1 MNAKL
6 LSLELTDF
14 KGVKNAK
21 YEFGDKTKISAENGS
36 GKTTIA
42 DAFYWLFTDKNYSL
56 VSNPNIRPNDGR
68 ECTPTVIAE
77 LEIDGKPVTVAKM
90 QKSKV
95 SKPDANGVSKV
106 SLTNTYEVN
115 SVPKSERDFKE
126 YLSDLG
132 VDFNKFLQLS
142 HPDVFVAGMN
152 EKKTREQMRNTLFEM
167 ARTISDLEIAKMS
180 EETKEVADLFE
191 NYTKEEI
198 EAMQNATL
206 RKIKENYGKKGEI
219 LKAKIE
225 GLESAKVDIDVAEY
239 ELGKRAIMELIKS
252 NKAKQEDNSKLF
264 EEKQKLSDGIL
275 ELQFE
280 LNDLQRKANE
290 ENFAE
295 REELNRKISDK
306 KFLVRKTKDT
316 IAETKQMIG
325 FTNQNIDT
333 LKQKLSVARNDWK
346 SANERVF
353 DENSLVCTYCGQEY
367 PIGKKE
373 QLREDFESHKAEEL
387 KRTTDFGNKTKEMLD
402 KEKKRLEELEKE
414 LPEHEQSLK
423 MLNSAIAD
431 LEKQLFELPQSIDI
445 SEREDVKAIKEQIA
459 EKEKAMQS
467 SNSAD
472 EIRSQLKAELEELQE
487 KRNEFER
494 QIAKASNNVE
504 IDEHIL
510 ELRAKQGEYEQS
522 KADCEKILEQ
532 LKTVGMKKNEMLTEE
547 INKYFEIVKWQM
559 FEYQKNGE
567 VKDCCIPLIDDRQF
581 GTSTNKGREI
591 LAKLDIISG
600 LQKFFGQSYPVFLDN
615 SESLSEQTTN
625 RIDMD
630 CQLIMMAVSEDKDLR
645 IEIEKER
652 EE

>member
-1 MNAKL
+1 MNVKIKRI
-6 LSLELTDF
+6 ELTDF
-14 KGVKNAK
+14 KGVRNAS
-21 YEFGDKTKISAENGS
+21 YEFGDKTKISAENGA
-36 GKTTIA
+36 GKTTIS
-42 DAFYWLFTDKNYSL
+42 DAFYWLFADKNYSL
-56 VSNPNIRPNDGR
+56 ASNPNIRPNDGR

-90 QKSKV
+90 QKCKV
-95 SKPDANGVSKV
+95 SKQDANGVSKV
-106 SLTNTYEVN
+106 SLTNSYEIN

-132 VDFNKFLQLS
+132 VDFDKFLQLS

-152 EKKTREQMRNTLFEM
+152 EKKAREQMRNTLFEM
-167 ARTISDLEIAKMS
+167 AGTISDLEIAKMS
-180 EETKEVADLFE
+180 AETKEVAELFE

-206 RKIKENYGKKGEI
+206 RKIKENYGKEGEI
-219 LKAKIE
+219 LRAKIE
-225 GLESAKVDIDVAEY
+225 GLESAKVDIDVAEF
-239 ELGKRAIMELIKS
+239 ELGKKAVMELIKS

-316 IAETKQMIG
+316 IVETKQMIG

-333 LKQKLSVARNDWK
+333 LKQNLSVARDDWK

-367 PIGKKE
+367 PIEKKE
-373 QLREDFESHKAEEL
+373 QLKADFESHKEEEL
-387 KRTTDFGNKTKEMLD
+387 KRATDFGNKTKEMLD
-402 KEKKRLEELEKE
+402 NEKKRLEELEKE
-414 LPEHEQSLK
+414 LPEHEQSLE

-431 LEKQLFELPQSIDI
+431 LEKQLSELSQLIDI
-445 SEREDVKAIKEQIA
+445 SDREDVKAIKTQIA

-467 SNSAD
+467 SNSAN

-487 KRNEFER
+487 QYNEFER
-494 QIAKASNNVE
+494 KIAKASNNVE
-504 IDEHIL
+504 IDEQISD
-510 ELRAKQGEYEQS
+510 LRAKQGEYEQS
-522 KADCEKILEQ
+522 KADCEKILYQ
-532 LKTVGMKKNEMLTEE
+532 LSLVSRKKNELLTEE
-547 INKYFEIVKWQM
+547 INKHFKIVKWKLHD
-559 FEYQKNGE
+559 YQKNGSYID
-567 VKDCCIPLIDDRQF
+567 VCIPFVDNRQF

-600 LQKFFGQSYPVFLDN
+600 LQKFYRQSYPVFLDN
-615 SESLSEQTTN
+615 AESLSEQTTN

-630 CQLIMMAVSEDKDLR
+630 CQLIMMTVSEDKELR
-645 IEIEKER
+645 IEVE
-652 EE
+652 

>member
-1 MNAKL
+1 MKAKIKRI
-6 LSLELTDF
+6 ELTDF
-14 KGVKNAK
+14 KGVRNAS
-21 YEFGDKTKISAENGS
+21 YEFGDKTKISAENGA

-42 DAFYWLFTDKNYSL
+42 DSFYWLFADKNYSL
-56 VSNPNIRPNDGR
+56 ASNPNIRPNDGR

-77 LEIDGKPVTVAKM
+77 LEIDGKPVTVAKI
-90 QKSKV
+90 QKCKT
-95 SKPDANGVSKV
+95 SKPDENGVSKV

-132 VDFNKFLQLS
+132 VDFDKFLQLS

-152 EKKTREQMRNTLFEM
+152 EKKAREQMRNTLFEM
-167 ARTISDLEIAKMS
+167 AGTISDLEIAKMS
-180 EETKEVADLFE
+180 AETKEVADLFE

-206 RKIKENYGKKGEI
+206 RKIKENYGKEGEI
-219 LKAKIE
+219 LRAKIE

-239 ELGKRAIMELIKS
+239 ELCKRAVMELIKS

-264 EEKQKLSDGIL
+264 EEKQKISDGIL

-316 IAETKQMIG
+316 ILETKKMIG

-333 LKQKLSVARNDWK
+333 LKQNLSVARDDWK

-353 DENSLVCTYCGQEY
+353 DENGLVCTYCGQEY
-367 PIGKKE
+367 PLEKKE
-373 QLREDFESHKAEEL
+373 QLKADFESHKAEEL
-387 KRTTDFGNKTKEMLD
+387 KRATDFGNKTKEMLD
-402 KEKKRLEELEKE
+402 NEKKRLEELEKE
-414 LPEHEQSLK
+414 LPEHEKSLK

-431 LEKQLFELPQSIDI
+431 LEKQLSELPQVIDI
-445 SEREDVKAIKEQIA
+445 SEREDVKAIKAQIA

-487 KRNEFER
+487 QYNEFER

-504 IDEHIL
+504 IDEQIL

-522 KADCEKILEQ
+522 KADCEKILCQ
-532 LKTVGMKKNEMLTEE
+532 LSLVSRKKNELLTEE
-547 INKYFEIVKWQM
+547 INKHFKIVKWKL
-559 FEYQKNGE
+559 FTFQKNGGC
-567 VKDCCIPLIDDRQF
+567 VDCCIPLIDDRQF

-591 LAKLDIISG
+591 LVKLDIISG

-615 SESLSEQTTN
+615 AESLSEQTIK

-630 CQLIMMAVSEDKDLR
+630 CQLVMMSVSENRELR
-645 IEIEKER
+645 IEVE
-652 EE
+652 

>member
-1 MNAKL
+1 MNVKL

-21 YEFGDKTKISAENGS
+21 YEFGDKTKMSAENGS

-42 DAFYWLFTDKNYSL
+42 DAFYWLFADKNYSL
-56 VSNPNIRPNDGR
+56 ASNPNIRPNDGR
-68 ECTPTVIAE
+68 ECTPAVVAE

-90 QKSKV
+90 QKCKV

-132 VDFNKFLQLS
+132 VDFDKFLQLS

-152 EKKTREQMRNTLFEM
+152 EKKAREQMRNTLFEM
-167 ARTISDLEIAKMS
+167 AGTISDLEIAKMS
-180 EETKEVADLFE
+180 TETKEVVVLFE

-206 RKIKENYGKKGEI
+206 RKIKENYGKEGEI
-219 LKAKIE
+219 LRAKIE
-225 GLESAKVDIDVAEY
+225 GLESAKVDIDTAEL
-239 ELGKRAIMELIKS
+239 ELGKKAVAELIKS
-252 NKAKQEDNSKLF
+252 NKEKQDDVSKQY
-264 EEKQKLSDGIL
+264 EEYQKLSDGVL

-280 LNDLQRKANE
+280 LNDLQRKTNE
-290 ENFAE
+290 ENNKKRAEIEDKLSEKQFLLKHAE
-295 REELNRKISDK
+295 RTIQDTEHSILNAKGVIQRKEMLLED
-306 KFLVRKTKDT
+306 
-316 IAETKQMIG
+316 
-325 FTNQNIDT
+325 
-333 LKQKLSVARNDWK
+333 ARNHYK
-346 SANERVF
+346 AAQNREF

-367 PIGKKE
+367 PIEKKE
-373 QLREDFESHKAEEL
+373 QLKANFESHKAEEL
-387 KRTTDFGNKTKEMLD
+387 KSITELGNRTKAELD
-402 KEKKRLEELEKE
+402 TEKE
-414 LPEHEQSLK
+414 RLKKLESELSEHNKSLE

-431 LEKQLFELPQSIDI
+431 LENQLSELPQSIDI
-445 SEREDVKAIKEQIA
+445 SDKEDVKAIKEQIA
-459 EKEKAMQS
+459 EKEKAIQS

-487 KRNEFER
+487 QYNEFER

-504 IDEHIL
+504 IDEQIL

-522 KADCEKILEQ
+522 KADCEKILYQ
-532 LKTVGMKKNEMLTEE
+532 LSLVSRKKNELLTEE
-547 INKYFEIVKWQM
+547 INKHFKIVKWKL
-559 FEYQKNGE
+559 FDYQKNGGY
-567 VKDCCIPLIDDRQF
+567 VDCCIPLIDDRQF

-615 SESLSEQTTN
+615 AESLSEQTTN

-630 CQLIMMAVSEDKDLR
+630 CQLVMMAVSEDKELR
-645 IEIEKER
+645 IEVG
-652 EE
+652 

>member
-1 MNAKL
+1 MNIKL

-42 DAFYWLFTDKNYSL
+42 DAFYWLFADKNYSL
-56 VSNPNIRPNDGR
+56 ASNPNIRPNDGR
-68 ECTPTVIAE
+68 ECTPTVVAE
-77 LEIDGKPVTVAKM
+77 LGIDGKPVTVAKM
-90 QKSKV
+90 QKCKV
-95 SKPDANGVSKV
+95 SKPDVNGVSKV

-132 VDFNKFLQLS
+132 VDFDKFLQLS

-152 EKKTREQMRNTLFEM
+152 EKKAREQMRNTLFEM
-167 ARTISDLEIAKMS
+167 AGTISDLEIAKMS
-180 EETKEVADLFE
+180 AETKEVAKLFE

-206 RKIKENYGKKGEI
+206 RKIKENYGKEGEI
-219 LKAKIE
+219 LRAKIE
-225 GLESAKVDIDVAEY
+225 GLESAKIDIDTAEL
-239 ELGKRAIMELIKS
+239 ELGKKAVAELIKR
-252 NKAKQEDNSKLF
+252 NKEKQDDVSKQY
-264 EEKQKLSDGIL
+264 EEYQKLSDGVL

-290 ENFAE
+290 ENNKKRAEIENKISEKQFLLKHAE
-295 REELNRKISDK
+295 RTIRDTEHSILNAKGVIQRKEMLLED
-306 KFLVRKTKDT
+306 
-316 IAETKQMIG
+316 
-325 FTNQNIDT
+325 
-333 LKQKLSVARNDWK
+333 ARNHYK
-346 SANERVF
+346 AAQNREF
-353 DENSLVCTYCGQEY
+353 DENRLVCSYCGREY
-367 PIGKKE
+367 PIEKKE
-373 QLREDFESHKAEEL
+373 QLRADFESHKAEEL
-387 KRTTDFGNKTKEMLD
+387 KNITELGNRTKVELD
-402 KEKKRLEELEKE
+402 TEKE
-414 LPEHEQSLK
+414 RLKVLEAELSEHNKSLE

-431 LEKQLFELPQSIDI
+431 LEKQLSELPQSIDI

-487 KRNEFER
+487 QYNEFER

-504 IDEHIL
+504 IDEQISD
-510 ELRAKQGEYEQS
+510 LRAKQGDYEQS
-522 KADCEKILEQ
+522 KADCEKILYQ
-532 LKTVGMKKNEMLTEE
+532 LSLVSRKKNELLTEE
-547 INKYFEIVKWQM
+547 INKHFKIVKWRL
-559 FEYQKNGE
+559 FTFQKNGGY
-567 VKDCCIPLIDDRQF
+567 VDCCIPLIDDRQF

-600 LQKFFGQSYPVFLDN
+600 LQKFFGQNYPVFLDN
-615 SESLSEQTTN
+615 AESLSEQTTN

-630 CQLIMMAVSEDKDLR
+630 CQIVMMAVSEDKELR
-645 IEIEKER
+645 IEVD
-652 EE
+652 

>member
-1 MNAKL
+1 MKAKL
-6 LSLELTDF
+6 LSLELNDF

-56 VSNPNIRPNDGR
+56 ASNPKVRPNDGR

-77 LEIDGKPVTVAKM
+77 LDVDGKPVTVAKM
-90 QKSKV
+90 QKCKV
-95 SKPDANGVSKV
+95 SKPDANGVSKI

-132 VDFNKFLQLS
+132 VDFDKFLQLS

-152 EKKTREQMRNTLFEM
+152 EKKAREQMRNTLFEM
-167 ARTISDLEIAKMS
+167 AGTISDLEIAKIS
-180 EETKEVADLFE
+180 AETKEVAELFE

-206 RKIKENYGKKGEI
+206 RKIKENYGKEGEI
-219 LKAKIE
+219 LRAKIE
-225 GLESAKVDIDVAEY
+225 GLESAKVDIDTAEL
-239 ELGKRAIMELIKS
+239 ELGKKAVAELIKS
-252 NKAKQEDNSKLF
+252 NKEKQDDVLKQY
-264 EEKQKLSDGIL
+264 EEYQKLSDGVL

-290 ENFAE
+290 ENNKKRAEIEDKISEKQFLLKHAE
-295 REELNRKISDK
+295 RTIH
-306 KFLVRKTKDT
+306 DT
-316 IAETKQMIG
+316 EHMIEV
-325 FTNQNIDT
+325 TMKNIDA
-333 LKQKLSVARNDWK
+333 LKQNLFVARDDWK

-353 DENSLVCTYCGQEY
+353 DEKSLVCSCCGQEY
-367 PIGKKE
+367 PIEKKE
-373 QLREDFESHKAEEL
+373 QLRADFESHKAEEL
-387 KRTTDFGNKTKEMLD
+387 KRATDFGNKTKEMLD
-402 KEKKRLEELEKE
+402 KEKIRLEKLEKE
-414 LPEHEQSLK
+414 LPEHEKSLE

-431 LEKQLFELPQSIDI
+431 LEKQLSELQQVIDI
-445 SEREDVKAIKEQIA
+445 SDREDVKAIKEQIS

-472 EIRSQLKAELEELQE
+472 EIRNQLKAELEELQE
-487 KRNEFER
+487 QYNEFER

-504 IDEHIL
+504 IDEQIL

-522 KADCEKILEQ
+522 KADCEKILYQ
-532 LKTVGMKKNEMLTEE
+532 LSLVSRKKNELLTEE
-547 INKYFEIVKWQM
+547 INKYFKIVKWKL
-559 FEYQKNGE
+559 FDYQKNGGY
-567 VKDCCIPLIDDRQF
+567 VDCCIPLIDDRQF
-581 GTSTNKGREI
+581 STSTNKGREI

-600 LQKFFGQSYPVFLDN
+600 LQKFFGQSYLVFLDN
-615 SESLSEQTTN
+615 AESLSEQTTN

-630 CQLIMMAVSEDKDLR
+630 CQLVMMSVSEDKELR
-645 IEIEKER
+645 IEVE
-652 EE
+652 

>member
-1 MNAKL
+1 MNVKL
-6 LSLELTDF
+6 LSLELNDF

-21 YEFGDKTKISAENGS
+21 YEFGDKTKISAENGA

-56 VSNPNIRPNDGR
+56 VRNPNIRPNDGR
-68 ECTPTVIAE
+68 ECTSTVVAE
-77 LEIDGKPVTVAKM
+77 LDIDEKPVTVAKM
-90 QKSKV
+90 QKCKV
-95 SKPDANGVSKV
+95 SKPDENGVSKV

-132 VDFNKFLQLS
+132 VDFDKFLQLS

-152 EKKTREQMRNTLFEM
+152 EKKAREQMRNTLFEM
-167 ARTISDLEIAKMS
+167 AGTISDLEIAKMS
-180 EETKEVADLFE
+180 AETKEVAKLFE

-206 RKIKENYGKKGEI
+206 RKIKENYGKEGEI
-219 LKAKIE
+219 LRAKIE
-225 GLESAKVDIDVAEY
+225 GLESAKVDIDAAEL
-239 ELGKRAIMELIKS
+239 ELGKKAVAELIKS
-252 NKAKQEDNSKLF
+252 NKEKQDDVSKQY
-264 EEKQKLSDGIL
+264 EEYQKLSDGIL

-290 ENFAE
+290 ENNKKRAE
-295 REELNRKISDK
+295 IEDKLSDK
-306 KFLVRKTKDT
+306 KFLVRQTEKTITDVGNT
-316 IAETKQMIG
+316 IELTSK
-325 FTNQNIDT
+325 NIDA
-333 LKQKLSVARNDWK
+333 LKQNLSVARNDWK
-346 SANERVF
+346 TANERVF
-353 DENSLVCTYCGQEY
+353 DENSLICSYCGQEY
-367 PIGKKE
+367 PIEKKE
-373 QLREDFESHKAEEL
+373 QLRADFESHKAEEL
-387 KRTTDFGNKTKEMLD
+387 KRATDFGNKTKEMLD
-402 KEKKRLEELEKE
+402 NEKKRLEELEKE
-414 LPEHEQSLK
+414 LPEHEQSLE

-431 LEKQLFELPQSIDI
+431 LEKQLSELPQSIDI
-445 SEREDVKAIKEQIA
+445 SEREDIKAIKEQIA

-487 KRNEFER
+487 QYNEFER
-494 QIAKASNNVE
+494 KIAKASNNVE
-504 IDEHIL
+504 IDEQIL
-510 ELRAKQGEYEQS
+510 ELKAKQGDYEQS
-522 KADCEKILEQ
+522 KADCEKILYQ
-532 LKTVGMKKNEMLTEE
+532 LSLVSRKKNELLTEE
-547 INKYFEIVKWQM
+547 INKHFKIVKWKL
-559 FEYQKNGE
+559 FDYQKNGGY
-567 VKDCCIPLIDDRQF
+567 VDCCIPFVDNRQF

-615 SESLSEQTTN
+615 AESLSEQTTN

-630 CQLIMMAVSEDKDLR
+630 CQLVMMVVSEDKELR
-645 IEIEKER
+645 IES

>member
-1 MNAKL
+1 MKVKIKRI
-6 LSLELTDF
+6 ELIDF
-14 KGVKNAK
+14 KGVRNAS
-21 YEFGDKTKISAENGS
+21 YEFGDKTKISAENGA

-42 DAFYWLFTDKNYSL
+42 DGFYWIFSDKNYSL
-56 VSNPNIRPNDGR
+56 ASNPNIRPNDGR

-90 QKSKV
+90 QKCKV

-106 SLTNTYEVN
+106 SLTNSYEIN

-132 VDFNKFLQLS
+132 VDFDKFLQLS

-152 EKKTREQMRNTLFEM
+152 EKKAREQMRNTLFEM
-167 ARTISDLEIAKMS
+167 AGTISDLEIAKMS
-180 EETKEVADLFE
+180 AETKEVAELFE

-206 RKIKENYGKKGEI
+206 HKIKENYGKEGEI
-219 LKAKIE
+219 LRAKIE

-239 ELGKRAIMELIKS
+239 ELGKRAVVELIKS

-290 ENFAE
+290 ENFVE

-316 IAETKQMIG
+316 IVETKQMIG

-333 LKQKLSVARNDWK
+333 LKQNLSVARDDWK

-353 DENSLVCTYCGQEY
+353 DEKSLVCPYCGQEY
-367 PIGKKE
+367 PIEKKE
-373 QLREDFESHKAEEL
+373 QLKDDFESHKAEEL
-387 KRTTDFGNKTKEMLD
+387 KRATDFGNKTKEMLD

-414 LPEHEQSLK
+414 LPEHERSFE

-431 LEKQLFELPQSIDI
+431 FEKQLSELSQLIDI
-445 SEREDVKAIKEQIA
+445 SDREDVKAIKEQIA

-467 SNSAD
+467 GNSAD
-472 EIRSQLKAELEELQE
+472 EIRSQLKSELEELQE
-487 KRNEFER
+487 QYNEFER
-494 QIAKASNNVE
+494 KIAKASNNVE
-504 IDEHIL
+504 IDEQIS
-510 ELRAKQGEYEQS
+510 ELRAKQSEYEQS
-522 KADCEKILEQ
+522 KADCEKILYQ
-532 LKTVGMKKNEMLTEE
+532 LSLVSRKKNELLTEE
-547 INKYFEIVKWQM
+547 INKHFKIVKWKLHD
-559 FEYQKNGE
+559 YQKNGSYID
-567 VKDCCIPLIDDRQF
+567 VCIPFVDDRQF

-600 LQKFFGQSYPVFLDN
+600 LQKFFGKNYPVFLDN
-615 SESLSEQTTN
+615 AESLSEQTTN

-630 CQLIMMAVSEDKDLR
+630 CQLVMMSVSEDKELR
-645 IEIEKER
+645 IEVE
-652 EE
+652 

>member
-1 MNAKL
+1 MNIKIKKI
-6 LSLELTDF
+6 ELTDF
-14 KGVKNAK
+14 KGVRNAS
-21 YEFGDKTKISAENGS
+21 YEFGDKTKISAENGA
-36 GKTTIA
+36 GKTTIS
-42 DAFYWLFTDKNYSL
+42 DAFYWLFADKNYSL
-56 VSNPNIRPNDGR
+56 TSNPNIRPNDGR

-77 LEIDGKPVTVAKM
+77 LDIEGKPVTVAKF
-90 QKSKV
+90 QKCTVKKSRAGGN
-95 SKPDANGVSKV
+95 DTV
-106 SLTNTYEVN
+106 SLSNSYEVN
-115 SVPKSERDFKE
+115 SVEYGERDFKAKLNE
-126 YLSDLG
+126 YG
-132 VDFNKFLQLS
+132 VDFDKFLQLS

-152 EKKTREQMRNTLFEM
+152 EKKAREQMRNTLFEM
-167 ARTISDLEIAKMS
+167 AGTISDLEIAKMS
-180 EETKEVADLFE
+180 AETKEVAALFE

-206 RKIKENYGKKGEI
+206 RKIKENYGKEGEI
-219 LKAKIE
+219 LRAKIE

-239 ELGKRAIMELIKS
+239 ELGKRAVVELIKS

-316 IAETKQMIG
+316 IVETKQMIG

-333 LKQKLSVARNDWK
+333 LKQNLSVARDDWK

-367 PIGKKE
+367 PIEKKE
-373 QLREDFESHKAEEL
+373 QLRADFESHKAEEL
-387 KRTTDFGNKTKEMLD
+387 KRATDFGNKTKEMLD
-402 KEKKRLEELEKE
+402 NEKKRLEELEKE
-414 LPEHEQSLK
+414 LLEHEQSLE

-431 LEKQLFELPQSIDI
+431 LEKQLSELSQLIDI
-445 SEREDVKAIKEQIA
+445 SDREDVKAIKEQIA

-487 KRNEFER
+487 QYNEFER
-494 QIAKASNNVE
+494 KIAKASNNVE
-504 IDEHIL
+504 IDEQIL
-510 ELRAKQGEYEQS
+510 ELREKQGEYEQS
-522 KADCEKILEQ
+522 KADCENILYQ
-532 LKTVGMKKNEMLTEE
+532 LSLVSRKKNELLTEE
-547 INKYFEIVKWQM
+547 INKHFKIVKWKLHD
-559 FEYQKNGE
+559 YQKNGSYID
-567 VKDCCIPLIDDRQF
+567 VCIPFVDDRQF

-615 SESLSEQTTN
+615 AESLSEQTIK

-630 CQLIMMAVSEDKDLR
+630 CQLVMMSVSEDKELR
-645 IEIEKER
+645 IEVE
-652 EE
+652 

>member
-1 MNAKL
+1 MKAKIKRI
-6 LSLELTDF
+6 ELTDF
-14 KGVKNAK
+14 KGVRNAS
-21 YEFGDKTKISAENGS
+21 YEFGDKTKISAENGA

-42 DAFYWLFTDKNYSL
+42 DAFYFLFADKNYSL
-56 VSNPNIRPNDGR
+56 SSNPNIRPNDGR

-77 LEIDGKPVTVAKM
+77 LDVDGKSVTVAKM
-90 QKSKV
+90 QKYKV

-132 VDFNKFLQLS
+132 VDFDKFLQLS

-152 EKKTREQMRNTLFEM
+152 EKKAREQMRNTLFEM
-167 ARTISDLEIAKMS
+167 AGTISDLEIAKMS
-180 EETKEVADLFE
+180 AETKEVAELFE

-206 RKIKENYGKKGEI
+206 RKIKENYGKEGEI
-219 LKAKIE
+219 LRAKIE

-239 ELGKRAIMELIKS
+239 ELGKRAVMELIKS

-264 EEKQKLSDGIL
+264 EEKQKISDGIL

-316 IAETKQMIG
+316 IVEIKQIIG

-333 LKQKLSVARNDWK
+333 LKQNLSVARDDWK

-353 DENSLVCTYCGQEY
+353 DENSLICSYCGQEY
-367 PIGKKE
+367 PVEKKE
-373 QLREDFESHKAEEL
+373 QLKADFESHKAEEL
-387 KRTTDFGNKTKEMLD
+387 KRATDFGNKTKEMLD
-402 KEKKRLEELEKE
+402 NEKKRLEELEKE
-414 LPEHEQSLK
+414 LPEHEQSLE
-423 MLNSAIAD
+423 MLNSAIAY
-431 LEKQLFELPQSIDI
+431 LEKQLSELPQSIDI
-445 SEREDVKAIKEQIA
+445 SDREDVKAIKEQIA

-487 KRNEFER
+487 QYNEFER
-494 QIAKASNNVE
+494 KVAKASNNVE
-504 IDEHIL
+504 IDEQISD
-510 ELRAKQGEYEQS
+510 LRAKQGEYEQS
-522 KADCEKILEQ
+522 KADCEKILYQ
-532 LKTVGMKKNEMLTEE
+532 LSLVSRKKNELLTEE
-547 INKYFEIVKWQM
+547 INKHFNIVKWKL
-559 FEYQKNGE
+559 FDYQKNGGY
-567 VKDCCIPLIDDRQF
+567 VDCCIPLIDNRQF

-591 LAKLDIISG
+591 LAKLDIVKG

-615 SESLSEQTTN
+615 AESLSEQTTN

-630 CQLIMMAVSEDKDLR
+630 CQIVMMAVSEDKELR
-645 IEIEKER
+645 IEV
-652 EE
+652 

>member
-1 MNAKL
+1 MKAKIKRI
-6 LSLELTDF
+6 ELTDF
-14 KGVKNAK
+14 KGVRNAS
-21 YEFGDKTKISAENGS
+21 YEFGDKTKISAENGA

-42 DAFYWLFTDKNYSL
+42 DAFYFLFADKNYSL
-56 VSNPNIRPNDGR
+56 SSNPNIRPNDGR

-77 LEIDGKPVTVAKM
+77 LDVDGKSVTVAKM
-90 QKSKV
+90 QKYKV

-132 VDFNKFLQLS
+132 VDFDKFLQLS

-152 EKKTREQMRNTLFEM
+152 EKKAREQMRNTLFEM
-167 ARTISDLEIAKMS
+167 AGTISDLEIAKMS
-180 EETKEVADLFE
+180 AETKEVAELFE

-206 RKIKENYGKKGEI
+206 RKIKENYGKEGEI
-219 LKAKIE
+219 LRAKIE

-239 ELGKRAIMELIKS
+239 ELGKRAVMELIKS

-264 EEKQKLSDGIL
+264 EEKQKISDGIL

-316 IAETKQMIG
+316 IVEIKQIIG

-333 LKQKLSVARNDWK
+333 LKQNLSVARDDWK

-353 DENSLVCTYCGQEY
+353 DEKSLVCPYCRQEY
-367 PIGKKE
+367 PIEKKE
-373 QLREDFESHKAEEL
+373 QLKADFESHKAEEL
-387 KRTTDFGNKTKEMLD
+387 KRATDFGNKTKEMLD
-402 KEKKRLEELEKE
+402 NEKKRLEELEKE
-414 LPEHEQSLK
+414 LPEHEQSLE
-423 MLNSAIAD
+423 MLNSAIAY
-431 LEKQLFELPQSIDI
+431 LEKQLSELPQSIDI
-445 SEREDVKAIKEQIA
+445 SDREDVKAIKEQIA

-487 KRNEFER
+487 QYNEFER
-494 QIAKASNNVE
+494 KVAKASNNVE
-504 IDEHIL
+504 IDEQISD
-510 ELRAKQGEYEQS
+510 LRAKQGEYEQS
-522 KADCEKILEQ
+522 KADCEKILYQ
-532 LKTVGMKKNEMLTEE
+532 LSLVSRKKNELLTEE
-547 INKYFEIVKWQM
+547 INKHFNIVKWKL
-559 FEYQKNGE
+559 FDYQKNGGY
-567 VKDCCIPLIDDRQF
+567 VDCCIPLIDNRQF

-591 LAKLDIISG
+591 LAKLDIVKG

-615 SESLSEQTTN
+615 AESLSEQTTN

-630 CQLIMMAVSEDKDLR
+630 CQIVMMAVSEDKELR
-645 IEIEKER
+645 IEV
-652 EE
+652 

>member
-56 VSNPNIRPNDGR
+56 ASNPNIRPNDGR

-77 LEIDGKPVTVAKM
+77 LDVDGKPVTVAKM
-90 QKSKV
+90 QKCKV
-95 SKPDANGVSKV
+95 SKTDANGVSKV

-126 YLSDLG
+126 YLSDLE
-132 VDFNKFLQLS
+132 VDFDKFLQLS

-152 EKKTREQMRNTLFEM
+152 EKKAREQMRNTLFEM
-167 ARTISDLEIAKMS
+167 AGTISDLEIAKMS
-180 EETKEVADLFE
+180 AETKEVADLFE

-206 RKIKENYGKKGEI
+206 RKIKENYGKEGEI
-219 LKAKIE
+219 LRAKIE
-225 GLESAKVDIDVAEY
+225 GLESAKIDIDTAEL
-239 ELGKRAIMELIKS
+239 ELGKKAVAELIKS
-252 NKAKQEDNSKLF
+252 NKEKQDDVSKQY
-264 EEKQKLSDGIL
+264 EEYQKLSDGVL

-290 ENFAE
+290 ENNKKRAE
-295 REELNRKISDK
+295 IEDKLSDK
-306 KFLVRKTKDT
+306 KFLVRQTEKTITDV
-316 IAETKQMIG
+316 G
-325 FTNQNIDT
+325 NIIELKNKSIDV
-333 LKQKLSVARNDWK
+333 LKQNLSVARNDWK

-353 DENSLVCTYCGQEY
+353 DENSLVCSYCGQEY
-367 PIGKKE
+367 PIEKKE
-373 QLREDFESHKAEEL
+373 QLRAVFESHKAEEL
-387 KRTTDFGNKTKEMLD
+387 IRATDFGNETKEMLD
-402 KEKKRLEELEKE
+402 NDKKRLEELEKE

-423 MLNSAIAD
+423 MLNSVITD
-431 LEKQLFELPQSIDI
+431 LEKQLSELPQSIDI

-487 KRNEFER
+487 QYNEFER
-494 QIAKASNNVE
+494 KIAKASNNVE
-504 IDEHIL
+504 IDEQIL
-510 ELRAKQGEYEQS
+510 ELREKQGEYEQS
-522 KADCEKILEQ
+522 KADCEKILYQ
-532 LKTVGMKKNEMLTEE
+532 LSIVSRKKNELLTEE
-547 INKYFEIVKWQM
+547 INKHFKIVKWKL
-559 FEYQKNGE
+559 FDYQKNGGY
-567 VKDCCIPLIDDRQF
+567 VDCCIPLIDDRQF

-615 SESLSEQTTN
+615 AESLSEQTTN

-630 CQLIMMAVSEDKDLR
+630 CQLVMMSGSEDK
-645 IEIEKER
+645 
-652 EE
+652 

>member
-1 MNAKL
+1 MNVKL

-21 YEFGDKTKISAENGS
+21 YEFGDKTKISAENGA

-68 ECTPTVIAE
+68 ECTPTVVTE
-77 LEIDGKPVTVAKM
+77 LDIDGKPVIVAKM
-90 QKSKV
+90 QKCKIG
-95 SKPDANGVSKV
+95 KPDENGVSKI

-115 SVPKSERDFKE
+115 SVQKSERDFKE
-126 YLSDLG
+126 YLSNLG
-132 VDFNKFLQLS
+132 VDFDKFLQLS

-152 EKKTREQMRNTLFEM
+152 EKKAREQMRNTLFEM
-167 ARTISDLEIAKMS
+167 AGTISDLEIAKMS
-180 EETKEVADLFE
+180 AETKEVAALFE

-206 RKIKENYGKKGEI
+206 RKIKENYGKEGEI
-219 LKAKIE
+219 LRAKIE
-225 GLESAKVDIDVAEY
+225 GLESAKVDIDTAEL
-239 ELGKRAIMELIKS
+239 ELGKKAVEELIKN
-252 NKAKQEDNSKLF
+252 NKEKRDDVSKQY
-264 EEKQKLSDGIL
+264 EEYQRLSDGVL

-290 ENFAE
+290 ENNKKRAE
-295 REELNRKISDK
+295 IEDKLSDK
-306 KFLVRKTKDT
+306 KFLVRQTEKT
-316 IAETKQMIG
+316 IADVG
-325 FTNQNIDT
+325 NIIELKNKSIDV
-333 LKQKLSVARNDWK
+333 LKQNLSVARNDWK

-353 DENSLVCTYCGQEY
+353 DENSLVCSYCGQEY
-367 PIGKKE
+367 PIEKKE

-387 KRTTDFGNKTKEMLD
+387 KRATDFGNETKEMLD
-402 KEKKRLEELEKE
+402 NEKKRLEELEKE

-423 MLNSAIAD
+423 MLNSVITD
-431 LEKQLFELPQSIDI
+431 LEKQLSELPQSIDI

-467 SNSAD
+467 SNSAN

-487 KRNEFER
+487 QYNEFER

-504 IDEHIL
+504 IDEQIL
-510 ELRAKQGEYEQS
+510 ELRAKQSEYEQS
-522 KADCEKILEQ
+522 KADCEKILYQ
-532 LKTVGMKKNEMLTEE
+532 LSLVSRKKNELLTEE
-547 INKYFEIVKWQM
+547 INKHFKIVKWKLHD
-559 FEYQKNGE
+559 YQKNGSYID
-567 VKDCCIPLIDDRQF
+567 VCIPFVDDRQF

-615 SESLSEQTTN
+615 AESLSEQTIK

-630 CQLIMMAVSEDKDLR
+630 CQLVMMSVSEDKELR
-645 IEIEKER
+645 IEVE
-652 EE
+652 

>member
-1 MNAKL
+1 MKL
-6 LSLELTDF
+6 KIKRIELTDF
-14 KGVKNAK
+14 KGVRNAK
-21 YEFGDKTKISAENGS
+21 YEFGNKTKISAENGV
-36 GKTTIA
+36 GKTTIS
-42 DAFYWLFTDKNYSL
+42 DAFYWLFADKNYSL

-68 ECTPTVIAE
+68 ECTPTVVAE
-77 LEIDGKPVTVAKM
+77 LEIDGKPVTVAKF
-90 QKSKV
+90 QKCTVKKSRAGGN
-95 SKPDANGVSKV
+95 DTV
-106 SLTNTYEVN
+106 SLSNSYEVN
-115 SVPKSERDFKE
+115 SVEYGERDFKAKLNE
-126 YLSDLG
+126 YG
-132 VDFNKFLQLS
+132 FDFELFIALS

-152 EKKTREQMRNTLFEM
+152 EKKAREQMRNTLFEM
-167 ARTISDLEIAKMS
+167 TGTISDIEIAKMS
-180 EETKEVADLFE
+180 AETKEVAELFE

-206 RKIKENYGKKGEI
+206 RKIKENYGKEGEI
-219 LKAKIE
+219 LRAKIE

-239 ELGKRAIMELIKS
+239 ELGKRAVMELIKS

-316 IAETKQMIG
+316 IVETKQMIG

-333 LKQKLSVARNDWK
+333 LKQNLSVARDDWK

-353 DENSLVCTYCGQEY
+353 DEKSLVCSYCGQEY
-367 PIGKKE
+367 PIEKKE
-373 QLREDFESHKAEEL
+373 QLKADFESRKAEEL
-387 KRTTDFGNKTKEMLD
+387 KRATDFGNKTKEMLN

-414 LPEHEQSLK
+414 LPEHEQSLE

-431 LEKQLFELPQSIDI
+431 LEKQLSELSQLIDI
-445 SEREDVKAIKEQIA
+445 SDREDIKAIKAQIA

-487 KRNEFER
+487 QYNEFER

-504 IDEHIL
+504 IDEQIS

-522 KADCEKILEQ
+522 KADCEKILYQ
-532 LKTVGMKKNEMLTEE
+532 LSLVSRKKNELLTEE
-547 INKYFEIVKWQM
+547 INKHFKIVKWKLHD
-559 FEYQKNGE
+559 YQKNGSYID
-567 VKDCCIPLIDDRQF
+567 VCIPFVDDRQF

-600 LQKFFGQSYPVFLDN
+600 LQKFFRKNYPVFLDN
-615 SESLSEQTTN
+615 AESLSEQTTN

-630 CQLIMMAVSEDKDLR
+630 CQLVMMVVSEDKELR
-645 IEIEKER
+645 IEVE
-652 EE
+652 

>member
-1 MNAKL
+1 MKVKIKRI
-6 LSLELTDF
+6 ELTDF
-14 KGVKNAK
+14 KGVRNAK
-21 YEFGDKTKISAENGS
+21 YEFGDKTKISAENGT

-42 DAFYWLFTDKNYSL
+42 DAFYWLFADKNYSL

-77 LEIDGKPVTVAKM
+77 LDIEGKPVIVAKM
-90 QKSKV
+90 QKCKIG
-95 SKPDANGVSKV
+95 KPDENGVSKT

-167 ARTISDLEIAKMS
+167 AGTISDLEIAKMS
-180 EETKEVADLFE
+180 AETKEVAELFE

-206 RKIKENYGKKGEI
+206 RKIKENYGKEGEI
-219 LKAKIE
+219 LRAKIE

-239 ELGKRAIMELIKS
+239 ELGKRAIVELIKS
-252 NKAKQEDNSKLF
+252 NKAKQEDNSKLL
-264 EEKQKLSDGIL
+264 EEKQKISDGIL

-316 IAETKQMIG
+316 IVETKQMIG

-333 LKQKLSVARNDWK
+333 LKQNLSVARNDWK

-367 PIGKKE
+367 PIEKKE
-373 QLREDFESHKAEEL
+373 QLKADFESHKAEEL
-387 KRTTDFGNKTKEMLD
+387 KRATDFGNKTKEMLD

-414 LPEHEQSLK
+414 LLEHEQSLE

-431 LEKQLFELPQSIDI
+431 LEKQLSELPQIIDI
-445 SEREDVKAIKEQIA
+445 SEREDVKAIKAQIA

-472 EIRSQLKAELEELQE
+472 EIRSQLKAELEELQ
-487 KRNEFER
+487 KQYNEFEC

-504 IDEHIL
+504 IDEQIS

-522 KADCEKILEQ
+522 KADCEKILYQ
-532 LKTVGMKKNEMLTEE
+532 LSLVSRKKNELLTEE
-547 INKYFEIVKWQM
+547 INKHFNIVKWKL
-559 FEYQKNGE
+559 FDYQKNGGY
-567 VKDCCIPLIDDRQF
+567 VDCCIPLIDDRQF

-615 SESLSEQTTN
+615 AESLSEQTIN

-630 CQLIMMAVSEDKDLR
+630 CQLVMMSVSEDKELR
-645 IEIEKER
+645 IEVE
-652 EE
+652 

>member
-1 MNAKL
+1 MKVKIKKI
-6 LSLELTDF
+6 ELTDF
-14 KGVKNAK
+14 KGVRNAK
-21 YEFGDKTKISAENGS
+21 YEFGDKTKISAENGA

-68 ECTPTVIAE
+68 ECTPTVVAE
-77 LEIDGKPVTVAKM
+77 LDIDGKPVTVAKM
-90 QKSKV
+90 QKCKV
-95 SKPDANGVSKV
+95 SKPDGNGVSKV
-106 SLTNTYEVN
+106 SLTNYYEIN

-132 VDFNKFLQLS
+132 VDFDKFLQLS

-152 EKKTREQMRNTLFEM
+152 EKKAREQMRNTLFEM
-167 ARTISDLEIAKMS
+167 AGTVSDLEIAKMS
-180 EETKEVADLFE
+180 AETKEVAELFE

-206 RKIKENYGKKGEI
+206 RKIKENYGKEGEI
-219 LKAKIE
+219 LRAKIE

-239 ELGKRAIMELIKS
+239 ELGKRAVMELIKS

-275 ELQFE
+275 ELQFKM
-280 LNDLQRKANE
+280 NDLQRKANE

-295 REELNRKISDK
+295 LEELNRKISDK
-306 KFLVRKTKDT
+306 KFLVRKTEDT
-316 IAETKQMIG
+316 IVETKQMIG

-333 LKQKLSVARNDWK
+333 LKQNLSVARNDWK

-367 PIGKKE
+367 PIEKKE
-373 QLREDFESHKAEEL
+373 QLKADFEIRKAEEL
-387 KRTTDFGNKTKEMLD
+387 KRATDFGNKTKEMLD
-402 KEKKRLEELEKE
+402 NEKKRLEELEKE
-414 LPEHEQSLK
+414 LPEHEQSLD

-431 LEKQLFELPQSIDI
+431 LEKQLSELPQIIDI
-445 SEREDVKAIKEQIA
+445 SDREDVKAIKEQIA

-467 SNSAD
+467 GNSAN

-487 KRNEFER
+487 QCNEFEC

-504 IDEHIL
+504 IDEQIL

-522 KADCEKILEQ
+522 KADCEMILYQ
-532 LKTVGMKKNEMLTEE
+532 LALVSRKKNELLTEE
-547 INKYFEIVKWQM
+547 INKHFNIVKWKL
-559 FEYQKNGE
+559 FDYQKNGGY
-567 VKDCCIPLIDDRQF
+567 VDCCIPLIDDRQF

-615 SESLSEQTTN
+615 AESLSEQTTK

-630 CQLIMMAVSEDKDLR
+630 CQLVMMSVSEDKELR
-645 IEIEKER
+645 IES

>member
-1 MNAKL
+1 MNVKL
-6 LSLELTDF
+6 LSLELNDF

-42 DAFYWLFTDKNYSL
+42 DAFYWLFADKNYSL
-56 VSNPNIRPNDGR
+56 VSNSNIRPNDGR

-77 LEIDGKPVTVAKM
+77 LDIDGKPVTVSKM
-90 QKSKV
+90 QKCKV
-95 SKPDANGVSKV
+95 SKPDTNGVSKV

-132 VDFNKFLQLS
+132 VDFDKFLQLS

-152 EKKTREQMRNTLFEM
+152 EKKAREQMRNTLFEM
-167 ARTISDLEIAKMS
+167 AGTISDLEIAKMS
-180 EETKEVADLFE
+180 EETKEAADLFE

-206 RKIKENYGKKGEI
+206 RKIKENYGKDGEI
-219 LKAKIE
+219 LRAKIE
-225 GLESAKVDIDVAEY
+225 GLESAKVDIDTAEL
-239 ELGKRAIMELIKS
+239 ELGKKAVAELIKR
-252 NKAKQEDNSKLF
+252 NKEKQDDASKQY
-264 EEKQKLSDGIL
+264 EEYQKLSDGIL

-290 ENFAE
+290 ENNKKRAE
-295 REELNRKISDK
+295 IEDKLSDK
-306 KFLVRKTKDT
+306 KFLVRQTEKTITDVGN
-316 IAETKQMIG
+316 MIEL
-325 FTNQNIDT
+325 TNKSIDA
-333 LKQKLSVARNDWK
+333 LKQNLSVARNDWK

-353 DENSLVCTYCGQEY
+353 DENSLICSYCGQEY
-367 PIGKKE
+367 PVEKKE
-373 QLREDFESHKAEEL
+373 QLKADFESHKAEEL
-387 KRTTDFGNKTKEMLD
+387 KRATDFGNKTKEMLD
-402 KEKKRLEELEKE
+402 NEKKRLEELEKE
-414 LPEHEQSLK
+414 LPEHEKSLE

-431 LEKQLFELPQSIDI
+431 LEKQLSELPQSIDI
-445 SEREDVKAIKEQIA
+445 SEREDVKDIKAQIA
-459 EKEKAMQS
+459 EKEKSMQS

-487 KRNEFER
+487 QYNEFER
-494 QIAKASNNVE
+494 KIAKASNNVE
-504 IDEHIL
+504 IDEQIS

-522 KADCEKILEQ
+522 KADCENILYQ
-532 LKTVGMKKNEMLTEE
+532 LSLVSRKKNELLTEE
-547 INKYFEIVKWQM
+547 INKHFKIVKWKL
-559 FEYQKNGE
+559 FDYQKNGGY
-567 VKDCCIPLIDDRQF
+567 VDCCIPLIDDRQF

-600 LQKFFGQSYPVFLDN
+600 LQKFFEQSYPVFLDN
-615 SESLSEQTTN
+615 AESLSEQTTN

-630 CQLIMMAVSEDKDLR
+630 CQLVMMAVSEDKELR
-645 IEIEKER
+645 IEV
-652 EE
+652 